1 MTTLGPGF
9 VALIVPAF
17 VRVFKKYIPGG
28 YVGPVYLSA
37 SVLFGII
44 AIATTGGF
52 DDTYKTLLEITPNE
66 LQSWVNKL
74 SKGGY
79 KAQLAG
85 KKKPRPL
92 SPCIASSRSSWRRC
106 SNTPSP
112 TSGSG
117 EPGQAG
123 HHTADCVQ
131 GRGHDVPHRAGSRT
145 VGAIPRLHRR
155 AHQRSARPADSGSR
169 LQEPQSPHP
178 PHMVR

>member
-1 MTTLGPGF
+1 MTTLGSGF

-79 KAQLAG
+79 KAQLSG

-131 GRGHDVPHRAGSRT
+131 G
-145 VGAIPRLHRR
+145 
-155 AHQRSARPADSGSR
+155 
-169 LQEPQSPHP
+169 
-178 PHMVR
+178 

>member
-1 MTTLGPGF
+1 MTTLGSGF

-44 AIATTGGF
+44 AIAATGGF

-79 KAQLAG
+79 KAQLSG
-85 KKKPRPL
+85 KKKPRSL
-92 SPCIASSRSSWRRC
+92 SPY
-106 SNTPSP
+106 
-112 TSGSG
+112 
-117 EPGQAG
+117 
-123 HHTADCVQ
+123 
-131 GRGHDVPHRAGSRT
+131 RAGSRT
-145 VGAIPRLHRR
+145 AGAIPRLHRR